1 MQANIGYTTAERDS
15 RSWSNGDVILNLDSN
30 KLQLRTGGTWI
41 DNPSTPSA
49 PTPPTMLSVSTNTT
63 LATNTVYSTDAT
75 SGNITH
81 TLPNAIGKDGE
92 VVYIKK
98 MDSSVNIITVQT
110 TLSQTIDDDLTAIIQ
125 YQNTLIGFQSTG
137 TNWIII

>member
-1 MQANIGYTTAERDS
+1 MPLLFSDFQINVNSSVTPVLMFEVSINTSLVTNANY
-15 RSWSNGDVILNLDSN
+15 L
-30 KLQLRTGGTWI
+30 
-41 DNPSTPSA
+41 
-49 PTPPTMLSVSTNTT
+49 
-63 LATNTVYSTDAT
+63 TDCT

-81 TLPNAIGKDGE
+81 TLPDAIGKDGE

-98 MDSSVNIITVQT
+98 MDSSVNTITIQT
-110 TLSQTIDDDLTAIIQ
+110 TLSQTIDDNLTAIIQ